1 MDSNATVRLHTG
13 RTMPVIGLGT
23 WGIRGSKRQAVE
35 EALACGYRMIDTS
48 SDYGSQPSIGELV
61 SKGAI
66 SRESLYLVTKVEETD
81 DAYKATLRALE
92 ELRTDYLDLILIH
105 RPPRTGAGVDLWR
118 GLVRA
123 QKEGKVRDIGVS
135 NYSEQQIQTIAGATG
150 IVPVV
155 NQIEWSPFGWSQQM
169 FDFCKANNIIIQAYS
184 PLTHGQRID
193 DGVLAQIAER
203 HNKTPAQIM
212 IRWSLQ
218 HGLVP
223 IPKAESDQHIK
234 ENISVFDFTLN
245 SEDMAALDSLNENF
259 SALAPMPI
267 YELNRKER

>member
-1 MDSNATVRLHTG
+1 MEINATVQLHTG
-13 RTMPVIGLGT
+13 RVMPAIGLGT
-23 WGIRGSKRQAVE
+23 WGIQGSKRQAVE

-48 SDYGSQPSIGELV
+48 QDYGSQPSIGELV
-61 SKGAI
+61 SRGAI
-66 SRESLYLVTKVEETD
+66 PRESLYLVSKVEETD
-81 DAYKATLRALE
+81 DAYEATLRALK
-92 ELRTDYLDLILIH
+92 ELRTDYLDLMLIH
-105 RPPRTGAGVDLWR
+105 RPPRTGAGVELWR
-118 GLVRA
+118 GLIRA

-135 NYSEQQIQTIAGATG
+135 NYSEQQIQTIGGATG
-150 IVPVV
+150 VVPVV

-169 FDFCKANNIIIQAYS
+169 YDFCKANDIIIQAYS
-184 PLTHGQRID
+184 PLTHGQRIN
-193 DGVLAQIAER
+193 DGVVMQIADR
-203 HNKTPAQIM
+203 HNKTPAQVM
-212 IRWSLQ
+212 IRWALQ